1 MVSNSKQKSTVFV
14 DADACPVK
22 PEIIRIS
29 EDYGFEVVF
38 VASHAHQK
46 NTPDEGRWVYVDSEK
61 EAADLYIMNHVRMND
76 ILVTQDIGLASLV
89 LPKKVY
95 ALSPRGKVY
104 REESIVTALDYR
116 YVAAKERRKGNYGK
130 GPKSFTNNDRK
141 EFSSQFERILSKIAG
156 K

>member
-1 MVSNSKQKSTVFV
+1 MVSNSKLKSTVFV

-22 PEIIRIS
+22 QEIIRIS
-29 EDYGFEVVF
+29 GGFGFEVVF
-38 VASHAHQK
+38 VASHAHRK
-46 NTPDEGRWVYVDSEK
+46 NNPDQGRWVYVDSEK
-61 EAADLYIMNHVRMND
+61 EAADLYIMNHVRTND

-95 ALSPRGKVY
+95 VLSPRGKVY

-130 GPKSFTNNDRK
+130 GPKPFTDDDRK
-141 EFSSQFERILSKIAG
+141 GFSAQFEKILSKIAG
-156 K
+156 E

>member
-22 PEIIRIS
+22 QEIIRIS
-29 EDYGFEVVF
+29 RDFGIEVVF
-38 VASHAHQK
+38 VASDAHRK
-46 NTPDEGRWVYVDSEK
+46 NTPDEGRWVYVDREK
-61 EAADLYIMNHVRMND
+61 EAADLYIMNHVRTND

-130 GPKSFTNNDRK
+130 GPKPFTNNDRE
-141 EFSSQFERILSKIAG
+141 EFSSQFEEILSKIAG

>member
-1 MVSNSKQKSTVFV
+1 
-14 DADACPVK
+14 
-22 PEIIRIS
+22 
-29 EDYGFEVVF
+29 VVF
-38 VASHAHQK
+38 VASHAHRK

-61 EAADLYIMNHVRMND
+61 EAADLYIMNHVRTND

-95 ALSPRGKVY
+95 TLSPRGKVY

-130 GPKSFTNNDRK
+130 GPKPFTNDDRE
-141 EFSSQFERILSKIAG
+141 EFSSQFEKILSKIAG